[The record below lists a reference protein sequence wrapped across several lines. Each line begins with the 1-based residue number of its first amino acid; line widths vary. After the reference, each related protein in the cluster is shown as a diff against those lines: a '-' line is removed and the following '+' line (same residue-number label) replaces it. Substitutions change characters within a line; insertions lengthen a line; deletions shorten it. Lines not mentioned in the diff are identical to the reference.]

1 MTIRPLCAKRFAAA
15 PLLSV
20 ISPLRP
26 FVRPTDVDGLDR
38 AHRGRPLDLFAQR
51 VVGVVVILHR
61 LVAVNPKYHRCN
73 EDALRVA
80 LKP

>member
-26 FVRPTDVDGLDR
+26 FVRPTDVDAWTGHTAAAHSTCSRSASSGL
-38 AHRGRPLDLFAQR
+38 
-51 VVGVVVILHR
+51 
-61 LVAVNPKYHRCN
+61 
-73 EDALRVA
+73 
-80 LKP
+80 